1 MCVWGGHVFY
11 AVASA
16 RLQRTLAFYLTQEE
30 AEAALA
36 SVVADEPDMEPD
48 LSVVR
53 IDFAGTA
60 LVETVT

>member
-1 MCVWGGHVFY
+1 MWGGLVFY

-36 SVVADEPDMEPD
+36 SVVEDEPDMEPD

-53 IDFAGTA
+53 IDFSGAA
-60 LVETVT
+60 QIETIS

>member
-1 MCVWGGHVFY
+1 MFF

-16 RLQRTLAFYLTQEE
+16 RLQRTLAFYLTQED

-36 SVVADEPDMEPD
+36 SVVEDQPDMQPD

-53 IDFAGTA
+53 IDFSGAA
-60 LVETVT
+60 QVETIS